1 MALDRRAE
9 ADRPKIRV
17 LTKREIDRRIHGLIQ
32 EVALLRENRAGDGTK
47 AEEASLPRWIEP
59 ADLVRRLRR
68 FMVYN

>member
-9 ADRPKIRV
+9 ADRPAIRV
-17 LTKREIDRRIHGLIQ
+17 LTKQEIDRRIQGLIQ
-32 EVALLRENRAGDGTK
+32 EVSLLRGSREG
-47 AEEASLPRWIEP
+47 AETAADDASRPRWIEP